1 MVLEISV
8 SELRRKRVSELV
20 EILTTKE
27 FRLVREE
34 KRYSPASG
42 DGHSFRDSY
51 DEEIIKHGVNEPINE
66 WGVRRRAYNE
76 LKRIRRGT
84 SNPNL
89 VSQCNEGL
97 NDEFRPTIPRAIGT
111 GLQISAMI
119 GFYIGIGYLG
129 YKTLVEPFMK

>member
-51 DEEIIKHGVNEPINE
+51 DEEIIEHGVNEPVNE
-66 WGVRRRAYNE
+66 WGVRRRAYKE
-76 LKRIRRGT
+76 LKKIKRECNEPHIIT
-84 SNPNL
+84 
-89 VSQCNEGL
+89 QCNDGL

-111 GLQISAMI
+111 GLQISVMI
-119 GFYIGIGYLG
+119 GFYIGLGYLG